1 MGVMS
6 VRVANIDY
14 AGERDGGVKLR
25 HETAD
30 DAEGCGVKTLE
41 EYLAL
46 CVHRRHRDVARGER
60 SFWTRRS
67 CRPVKCTHFLCVLS
81 KPTPGDATCYSS
93 GNDVV

>member
-14 AGERDGGVKLR
+14 AGERAGGVKLR
-25 HETAD
+25 HETVD

-46 CVHRRHRDVARGER
+46 CVHRRHRDVARVNGR
-60 SFWTRRS
+60 FGR
-67 CRPVKCTHFLCVLS
+67 V
-81 KPTPGDATCYSS
+81 G
-93 GNDVV
+93 VVGP